1 MSNNV
6 IISYQTKDGK
16 AETDIIEDPNYV
28 DVLVNIG
35 EAAIDGEI
43 YTNVTEVEYR

>member
-1 MSNNV
+1 MNV
-6 IISYQTKDGK
+6 IITYQSGG
-16 AETDIIEDPNYV
+16 ETHRESVKNPDYV

-35 EAAIDGEI
+35 EAAIDGER

>member
-6 IISYQTKDGK
+6 IITYQNDG
-16 AETDIIEDPNYV
+16 ETERDTIEDPDYV

-35 EAAIDGEI
+35 EAAIDGET